1 MKDKENTDRKYF
13 LFLLRN
19 FIKFK
24 LKYHPNDLL
33 I

>member
-24 LKYHPNDLL
+24 LKYPNDLL
-33 I
+33 M